1 MASQYE
7 NQFSYK
13 ITNVGSILK
22 KIGKRP
28 RQKKIIMC
36 HGNFDVVHPGHVRH
50 LSYAKSKADYLVVSI
65 TADRFIK
72 KGHYR
77 PYIPE
82 NIRAQNLAAF
92 QMVDFVVIDK
102 NEKPL
107 KNLLTLKPDYLFKGS
122 DYMNKKIV
130 GKKYVKSYG
139 GQVKILK
146 NLKNI
151 STTKILL
158 KSKQSRW

>member
-1 MASQYE
+1 
-7 NQFSYK
+7 
-13 ITNVGSILK
+13 
-22 KIGKRP
+22 
-28 RQKKIIMC
+28 MC

-92 QMVDFVVIDK
+92 H
-102 NEKPL
+102 
-107 KNLLTLKPDYLFKGS
+107 TLGEVLEVEFQRP
-122 DYMNKKIV
+122 
-130 GKKYVKSYG
+130 
-139 GQVKILK
+139 
-146 NLKNI
+146 
-151 STTKILL
+151 
-158 KSKQSRW
+158 